1 PVARSHPRTD
11 AGGELRVEGV
21 VVLAADPEVR
31 REHRPVP
38 ARRLPAAS
46 DARLERLDEAMRID
60 EVRGLRV
67 ELPGGPRVLRRIPVG
82 LAARGKADAREPVVF
97 ARLLADREA
106 ALEREHEVVLAQ
118 RLVARANAG
127 DLRVL
132 AGGEAVVARREAA
145 ERVGVEL
152 EDALVAIAEALGRV
166 EDFRARLHHAHVAAR
181 REPARLHAVADA
193 EAAAP

>member
-1 PVARSHPRTD
+1 AAALRIREAEAVLHRQVDVVREGAVARLAEPVARSHARTD

-46 DARLERLDEAMRID
+46 DARLERLDEAMRFD

-67 ELPGGPRVLRRIPVG
+67 ELPGGPRVLRRAPVG

-118 RLVARANAG
+118 RLV
-127 DLRVL
+127 
-132 AGGEAVVARREAA
+132 
-145 ERVGVEL
+145 
-152 EDALVAIAEALGRV
+152 
-166 EDFRARLHHAHVAAR
+166 
-181 REPARLHAVADA
+181 
-193 EAAAP
+193 